1 MGLGELDDGEL
12 PPAARLEG
20 MTLPSGWTVLSRI
33 KRLDGQ
39 TGSAFSI
46 GYLARND
53 ETAQTAFLKAL
64 DFSEALQ
71 EENLLEALGK
81 AIDAYKFEQTLLELC
96 ADRRMNRVVRALG
109 SGYMKVDDSQ
119 LGRVPYL
126 LFEPADGDIRK
137 ALTTFGDVELAWAL
151 KLLHEVAHGLEQ
163 LHYAQVAHQDLK
175 PSNVLTFAATG
186 EFKVSDLGC
195 ASRKGIRSPRDDKRV
210 PGGWSIA
217 PPELRYDE
225 RHSDWIV
232 SRVAADLYSLGSLAV
247 FLFAGASMN
256 AIVSSHLPENM
267 QPMFW
272 RGTYREV
279 LPFVVEAH
287 SKALRQMEASFSG
300 EIPLAIF
307 EIVKQLCEPDPLR
320 RGDPKSIGRPH
331 DQYDVRKYVSR
342 LGRLARRAQYAQKQV
357 LPR

>member
-1 MGLGELDDGEL
+1 MGKLDDGEL

-20 MTLPSGWTVLSRI
+20 MELPSGWVVLSRV

-53 ETAQTAFLKAL
+53 DNGQTAFLKAL

-71 EENLLEALGK
+71 EENMLEALGK

-96 ADRRMNRVVRALG
+96 ADRHMNRVVRALG
-109 SGYMKVDDSQ
+109 SGYIKVDDSQ

-137 ALTTFGDVELAWAL
+137 ALATFGQVELAWAL
-151 KLLHEVAHGLEQ
+151 RLLHEVAHGLEQ

-175 PSNVLTFAATG
+175 PSNVLTFSETG

-210 PGGWSIA
+210 PGGWSVA

-225 RHSDWIV
+225 RHADWVV

-256 AIVSSHLPENM
+256 AIVSAHLPEEM
-267 QPMFW
+267 EPMFW

-279 LPFVVEAH
+279 LPFIVEAH
-287 SKALRQMEASFSG
+287 SKALIEMEPCFSG
-300 EIPLAIF
+300 AIPAAVF
-307 EIVKQLCEPDPLR
+307 DIVKQLCEPDPLR
-320 RGDPKSIGRPH
+320 RGDPKSIGRSH
-331 DQYDVRKYVSR
+331 EQYDVRKYVSR
-342 LGRLARRAQYAQKQV
+342 LGVLMRRAQYAQKQV
-357 LPR
+357 LAR